1 MNPWPRL
8 AGALPA
14 LLIMAAP
21 ARAQLL
27 WLELSL
33 ASPKVEYSADVT
45 IATDD
50 ETIEGKVKRTP
61 DKERSELTVKG
72 DRVVRIIR
80 LDRKLVWTLSP
91 EDKLYLESSLDE
103 AFGRQPGNKGKPHR
117 QLTLTPDGSETIDG
131 LHTTKQT
138 VRGKNDDGSP
148 IEGAVWV
155 SDDGILLRVDSVVL
169 DENGDRHPIRMELH
183 NLRIA
188 SQDPQLFEIPAG
200 YQRASQDKLRAPGSV
215 GAGDLSIP

>member
-1 MNPWPRL
+1 
-8 AGALPA
+8 
-14 LLIMAAP
+14 MAAP

-27 WLELSL
+27 WLDLSL
-33 ASPKVEYSADVT
+33 APPKVEYSADVT

-50 ETIEGKVKRTP
+50 ETIEGKVKRAP

-72 DRVVRIIR
+72 DSVVRIIR
-80 LDRKLVWTLSP
+80 LDRKLVWSLSP

-103 AFGRQPGNKGKPHR
+103 ALGRQPGNEGKPHH

-148 IEGAVWV
+148 MEGDVWV
-155 SDDGILLRVDSVVL
+155 SDDGIVLRVDSVVV
-169 DENGDRHPIRMELH
+169 DENGDRHSIRMELH
-183 NLRIA
+183 NLRVA
-188 SQDPQLFEIPAG
+188 PQDPRLFEIPAG
-200 YQRASQDKLRAPGSV
+200 YKRASQDELGAAGGV
-215 GAGDLSIP
+215 GASGLSIP